1 MEFEVVEL
9 SDSGKERRL
18 GRLCSVDDGR
28 YVIVALDH
36 SLTMGPIT
44 SADNFDKLIRT
55 VAEAGADA
63 VIMHRGRAKRAIG
76 QLGEMGLIL
85 HVSAS
90 TSAGVHGDAKTAVGC
105 VDDALRLGAD
115 ALSVHLNVGSDT
127 EPTQL
132 REIGELASACD
143 RWQMPLLIMAYP
155 RGPQVTDEHDP
166 QRVAHAVSVAVD
178 LGADLV
184 KTNYAGSVAAMSEIV
199 ATSPIPVLV
208 AGGAADG
215 RSIEQ
220 IGDDAIRSGCAGLA
234 MGRQIFE
241 SESPGEVVRS
251 LVALAH
257 PKRSQ
262 SVR

>member
-1 MEFEVVEL
+1 M
-9 SDSGKERRL
+9 
-18 GRLCSVDDGR
+18 CSVDDGR

-36 SLTMGPIT
+36 SMTTGPIAAT
-44 SADNFDKLIRT
+44 DSYDKLLRT

-76 QLGEMGLIL
+76 QLGELGLIL

-90 TSAGVHGDAKTAVGC
+90 TAAGAHNNAKTAVGC

-132 REIGELASACD
+132 REIGELSSACD

-155 RGPQVTDEHDP
+155 RGPEVHDEHDP
-166 QRVAHAVSVAVD
+166 QRIAHAVSVAVD

-184 KTNYAGSVAAMSEIV
+184 KTNFAGSVTAMSEIV

-208 AGGAADG
+208 AGGQADG

-220 IGDDAIRSGCAGLA
+220 IGDDAVRSGCAGVA

-241 SESPGEVVRS
+241 SESPGEVVRG
-251 LVALAH
+251 LVALVH
-257 PKRSQ
+257 PRRAQ
-262 SVR
+262 SPR